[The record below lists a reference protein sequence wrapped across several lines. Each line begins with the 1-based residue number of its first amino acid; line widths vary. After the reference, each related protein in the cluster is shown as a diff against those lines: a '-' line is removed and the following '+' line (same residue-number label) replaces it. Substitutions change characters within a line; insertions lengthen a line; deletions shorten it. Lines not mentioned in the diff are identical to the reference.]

1 MNGVKRLS
9 LTVWRSLTSAQLT
22 VLLNAALLVALA
34 IASLLPQLP
43 PDSAVLVPSQRLA
56 TLGYRQT
63 TRLIQLLALF
73 EAFRAPWYPGL
84 VAGLL
89 LNLVACNAQRL
100 SRTRPFL
107 ARPPNITGTEEFY
120 LSHVRRQEWSVC
132 SLQEGLEAVTRWS
145 GPARAGAAC
154 TPSLMNRPR
163 APISLRC
170 GAVGANEA
178 RW

>member
-1 MNGVKRLS
+1 MLFARWGLDRMNGVKRLS

-89 LNLVACNAQRL
+89 LNLVACNAHACQGR
-100 SRTRPFL
+100 
-107 ARPPNITGTEEFY
+107 
-120 LSHVRRQEWSVC
+120 
-132 SLQEGLEAVTRWS
+132 
-145 GPARAGAAC
+145 GPSSPDHP
-154 TPSLMNRPR
+154 TLPV
-163 APISLRC
+163 LRSST
-170 GAVGANEA
+170 
-178 RW
+178 